1 MKLIS
6 WNVNGLR
13 AALKKGFL
21 AWLAVAKPDVLCL
34 QETRAH
40 PRQLAS
46 RFWLPHGYQAH
57 FNPAERPGYSGV
69 ATLCQQAPLTVR
81 AGMGRDE
88 FDVEGR
94 LLVAEYPRFSLYN
107 VYFPS
112 GQRDYGRVEFKL
124 RFYAA
129 LLEVLDGELAQGRQV
144 IVCGDFNTA
153 HQEIDLARPRE
164 NLRTSGF
171 LPEERAWIDTYLSHG
186 LVDVFRR
193 LHPGE
198 PGHYTW
204 WSLPTRA
211 RQRNVGWRLDYFL
224 VSEGLLSQVS
234 AARILPEVKGSDH
247 CPVALEL
254 DLAPQAGCAPSPATR
269 HVETLAERLFRT

>member
-1 MKLIS
+1 VRIIS

-13 AALKKGFL
+13 AVLRKGLL
-21 AWLAVAKPDVLCL
+21 AWLAGAKPDVLCL
-34 QETRAH
+34 QEIRTQ
-40 PRQLAS
+40 PGQLAS

-57 FNPAERPGYSGV
+57 FDAGERPGYSGV
-69 ATLCQQAPLTVR
+69 ATFCLEPPLSVR
-81 AGMGRDE
+81 IGIGRPE
-88 FDVEGR
+88 FDAEGR
-94 LLVAEYPRFSLYN
+94 VLVMELPGFNLYN

-112 GQRDYGRVEFKL
+112 GQRDRGRVEFKL

-129 LLEVLDGELAQGRQV
+129 LLEILDAELARGRQV
-144 IVCGDFNTA
+144 VVCGDFNTA

-164 NLRTSGF
+164 NRQTSGF
-171 LPEERAWIDTYLSHG
+171 LPEERAWIDTYLAHG

-193 LHPGE
+193 LHPRE
-198 PGHYTW
+198 PGHYSW

-224 VSEGLLSQVS
+224 VSEGLVPRVT
-234 AARILPEVKGSDH
+234 AAEILPEVTGSDH

-254 DLAPQAGCAPSPATR
+254 DLAA
-269 HVETLAERLFRT
+269 